1 MKRILSSL
9 IIVLVL
15 FIGICFNINV
25 TAATGDVYN
34 VVTCPSEDM
43 STGIQI
49 NFQSPTTKTNLK
61 VEYTEA
67 TDTGYSKSKIV
78 SGTYRSFSRADGD
91 PKGAQYTG
99 FKTPRHIWN
108 VAITGLNPSTK
119 YIYRILDGTTP
130 LTENFAF
137 ETASATEDEFS
148 FLFMTDPQYYNE
160 VGASK
165 FNILAETHIQNDDIK
180 FGLISGDISDKGGNS
195 SYWDMFYTK
204 SSLRKI
210 PYITTVGNHE
220 YYDNSTVTTDNVI
233 YNQFF
238 FNPQNGPE
246 HVKGSSYY
254 FLYNGALFIMLDSEE
269 RGNEEEQMEWFKNV
283 CNTIPCS
290 YIIVGCHRS
299 AYPGGPY
306 VSDGKHFIAKWGAV
320 FDACQVDLVL
330 SGHDH
335 VYARTKSIYADEV
348 TTEKYKG
355 TTYILGGSAGTKYY
369 SQTDNTNK
377 DKWACSFDNTTC
389 ATVITLGKDAITTKT
404 YSIGSTDGKTYKRG
418 ELKDQAT
425 LARKRFGEIDES
437 FTKEEFE
444 KSISV
449 NNAMPDMTS
458 GAISWSEKGY
468 GYVQSITCTNLNS
481 KKPLGTVSF
490 INSLTTKLEVKG
502 EFWIGEVNKIKVDIL
517 YKDGT
522 QTSLEID
529 FDNTI
534 EWGEIKSVKATD
546 VATTTFNLYLELALN
561 PEVNYIDRIRVVEDG
576 KIRKNF
582 FLKDEHLTMIELVI
596 EMNKNIMEPN
606 TTHTY
611 QIQAMNVNGTI
622 IWEQELV
629 VTSLRELTEDEIYQN
644 EMANL
649 AFKAMIDNLL
659 AALGQ

>member
-25 TAATGDVYN
+25 KAATGDVYN
-34 VVTCPSEDM
+34 IVTCPSEDM

-67 TDTGYSKSKIV
+67 TDTGYSKSKVID
-78 SGTYRSFSRADGD
+78 GTYRSFSRADGD

-108 VAITGLNPSTK
+108 VAITGLTPSTK
-119 YIYRILDGTTP
+119 YIYRILDGSAV
-130 LTENFAF
+130 LTENYAF

-148 FLFMTDPQYYNE
+148 FLFLTDPQYYNE
-160 VGASK
+160 VGANK
-165 FNILAETHIQNDDIK
+165 FNVLAESHIANDDIK
-180 FGLISGDISDKGGNS
+180 FTLISGDISDKGGNS

-220 YYDNSTVTTDNVI
+220 YYDNSTTTTDNVI
-233 YNQFF
+233 YNQYF

-246 HVKGSSYY
+246 NVKGSTYY
-254 FLYNGALFIMLDSEE
+254 FVYNGALFIMLDSEE
-269 RGNEEEQMEWFKNV
+269 RGNEAQQMEWFKNV
-283 CNTIPCS
+283 CNTVSCS

-299 AYPGGPY
+299 AYAGGPY
-306 VSDGKHFIAKWGAV
+306 VSDGKNFIAKWGPI

-335 VYARTKSIYADEV
+335 VFARTKSIYANEV

-377 DKWACSFDNTTC
+377 EKWACSFDNTTC
-389 ATVITLGKDAITTKT
+389 GTVITLGKESLKTKT
-404 YSIGSTDGKTYKRG
+404 YTIGSTDGKNYKPG
-418 ELKDQAT
+418 TIKDEAT
-425 LARKRFGEIDES
+425 IDRKRFGEIDES

-444 KSISV
+444 KSFSV
-449 NNAMPDMTS
+449 KQDYSDLSS
-458 GAISWSEKGY
+458 GAVTWSEKGY

-481 KKPLGTVSF
+481 NFNLGTIAF
-490 INSLTTKLEVKG
+490 INNLTTKLTVTDG
-502 EFWIGEVNKIKVDIL
+502 FWIGEVNKIKVDIL

-522 QTSLEID
+522 KSTVEFE

-534 EWGEIKSVKATD
+534 DWGEIKGAKAIDIT
-546 VATTTFNLYLELALN
+546 TTTFSVLLELSLK
-561 PEVNYIDRIRVVEDG
+561 PGVEFIERIRVVEDG

-582 FLKDEHLTMIELVI
+582 FLKEEHLSMEQIVI
-596 EMNKNIMEPN
+596 EMNKTLMEPN

-622 IWEQELV
+622 TWEQELV